1 MDTDVESEG
10 TAVSNS
16 DADISDCGDSHA
28 DVDMEDGDCAP
39 LLPRKQRQ
47 PLWSNSYFYIVD
59 NTDAKNA
66 RDVKIRIFNV
76 WTTDSQMGHH
86 QMSRTL
92 TPTHYGETRENPQRS
107 FALLR
112 AWALWRGRLHGWAN
126 MRPGRSRQ
134 FEHDAVALERE
145 VRSIPGVLLGNVHAD
160 ARLRE
165 WAPDVVERIAGS
177 HSAPI

>member
-1 MDTDVESEG
+1 
-10 TAVSNS
+10 
-16 DADISDCGDSHA
+16 
-28 DVDMEDGDCAP
+28 
-39 LLPRKQRQ
+39 
-47 PLWSNSYFYIVD
+47 
-59 NTDAKNA
+59 
-66 RDVKIRIFNV
+66 
-76 WTTDSQMGHH
+76 MGHH

-126 MRPGRSRQ
+126 MRPGRYRQ